1 MVNVCRVILQHI
13 KEYCEEAAIHGPQ
26 HIVAHRLAV
35 FERLVP
41 IQLAFDCTVHDY
53 VCLEKIIAQLEA
65 LITYSSF
72 WAIYRCLGW
81 NHLQVNKEI
90 TFNKRKLKSH
100 CIWQKRL
107 SIKLPFGINE
117 SQG

>member
-1 MVNVCRVILQHI
+1 MVNVCRAILQHI

-65 LITYSSF
+65 LITYPSF
-72 WAIYRCLGW
+72 WAIYRCLG
-81 NHLQVNKEI
+81 
-90 TFNKRKLKSH
+90 
-100 CIWQKRL
+100 
-107 SIKLPFGINE
+107 
-117 SQG
+117 

>member
-53 VCLEKIIAQLEA
+53 ICLEKIIAELEA
-65 LITYSSF
+65 LITYSSDS
-72 WAIYRCLGW
+72 YCSTVW
-81 NHLQVNKEI
+81 NRRRGLTISKISYKHSVDGFL
-90 TFNKRKLKSH
+90 
-100 CIWQKRL
+100 
-107 SIKLPFGINE
+107 IKA
-117 SQG
+117 

>member
-41 IQLAFDCTVHDY
+41 IQLASDCTVHDY
-53 VCLEKIIAQLEA
+53 ICLEKIIAQLEA
-65 LITYSSF
+65 NNISSK
-72 WAIYRCLGW
+72 
-81 NHLQVNKEI
+81 VSEI
-90 TFNKRKLKSH
+90 FGRIEIKSEFR
-100 CIWQKRL
+100 Q
-107 SIKLPFGINE
+107 
-117 SQG
+117 

>member
-41 IQLAFDCTVHDY
+41 IQLASDICH
-53 VCLEKIIAQLEA
+53 EMIIAQLEA
-65 LITYSSF
+65 
-72 WAIYRCLGW
+72 
-81 NHLQVNKEI
+81 
-90 TFNKRKLKSH
+90 
-100 CIWQKRL
+100 
-107 SIKLPFGINE
+107 IN
-117 SQG
+117 

>member
-41 IQLAFDCTVHDY
+41 IQLASDCTVHDY
-53 VCLEKIIAQLEA
+53 ICLEKIIEA
-65 LITYSSF
+65 S
-72 WAIYRCLGW
+72 
-81 NHLQVNKEI
+81 
-90 TFNKRKLKSH
+90 
-100 CIWQKRL
+100 
-107 SIKLPFGINE
+107 LPTLLFGLFRND
-117 SQG
+117 